1 MIAVV
6 WARYW
11 QAIIGG
17 FVALGLAVALIA
29 TRVTLSERTEALTK
43 ANQVIGAER
52 ASHRVTKA
60 GLETCLITNQQM
72 SDASDARA
80 AEYAKAK
87 ASATGTE
94 REMDRKQA
102 ADAGRGQYLSG
113 VASGAGNGC
122 AVPEAVLDKLKGL

>member
-1 MIAVV
+1 MPLFV
-6 WARYW
+6 ARYW
-11 QAIIGG
+11 KEIIGG
-17 FVALGLAVALIA
+17 AVIAALLVALIA
-29 TRVTLSERTEALTK
+29 TRSTLSERTDALTK
-43 ANQVIGAER
+43 ANQAIGAER
-52 ASHRVTKA
+52 ASHGVTKA
-60 GLETCLITNQQM
+60 SLETCLVTNQQM

-87 ASATGTE
+87 AGAAQTE

-122 AVPEAVLDKLKGL
+122 AAPEAVLDKLKGL

>member
-1 MIAVV
+1 MPLFV
-6 WARYW
+6 ARYW
-11 QAIIGG
+11 KEIIGAAVIAVLL
-17 FVALGLAVALIA
+17 VALVA
-29 TRVTLSERTEALTK
+29 TRSTLSERTEALTK

-52 ASHRVTKA
+52 ASHGVTKA
-60 GLETCLITNQQM
+60 GLETCLVTNQQM

-87 ASATGTE
+87 DSATGTE

-113 VASGAGNGC
+113 VASGSGNGC
-122 AVPEAVLDKLKGL
+122 AAPGAVLDKLKGL

>member
-1 MIAVV
+1 MPLFV
-6 WARYW
+6 ARYW
-11 QAIIGG
+11 KEIVAGVVVAVLL
-17 FVALGLAVALIA
+17 VALVA
-29 TRVTLSERTEALTK
+29 TRSTLSERTEALTK
-43 ANQVIGAER
+43 ANQAIGAER
-52 ASHRVTKA
+52 ASHGVTKA

-113 VASGAGNGC
+113 VASGTGNGC
-122 AVPEAVLDKLKGL
+122 AVPGAVLDKLKGL